1 VRYFLRVEYDGTNFG
16 GWQNQPSVIS
26 VQEVLEKALSVAL
39 RNQVQVT
46 GAGRTDAGV
55 HATAQAVHFDFEGP
69 IDLKKVQLSLNALLP
84 RDVAVYNMAQV
95 DAAFHARFSANA
107 RQYKYYFCL
116 RKKPL
121 LSKRVWMVYTRV
133 DWDLVR
139 KNSTDLLG
147 KHDFTTFRASGAG
160 SDNAVCTVKKVS
172 FDEVGECFVFTIE
185 ADRFIYKMVRSIV
198 GTLVDIGR
206 GRLSSTMAEIIASR
220 NRSRAGSTAPPF
232 GLVLDQVTYPKELID
247 ETIFE

>member
-1 VRYFLRVEYDGTNFG
+1 VEYDGTNFG
-16 GWQNQPSVIS
+16 GWQNQPNVIS
-26 VQEVLEKALSVAL
+26 VQQVLEKALNVAL
-39 RNQVQVT
+39 RKQVQIT

-55 HATAQAVHFDFEGP
+55 HATAQAVHFDLDES
-69 IDLKKVQLSLNALLP
+69 IDIRKVQLSLNALLP
-84 RDVAVYNMAQV
+84 SEVAVYNLTQV
-95 DAAFHARFSANA
+95 DSAFHARFSATA
-107 RQYKYYFCL
+107 RQYKYYFCI

-121 LSKRVWMVYTRV
+121 LLKRVWMVYNRV

-147 KHDFTTFRASGAG
+147 KHDFSTFRASGAG

-172 FDEVGECFVFTIE
+172 FDEIGDCLVFTIE

-198 GTLVDIGR
+198 GTLIDIGR

-220 NRSRAGSTAPPF
+220 NRSCAGSTAPPF

-247 ETIFE
+247 ETH